1 MIAASLQSG
10 SNGNCIYVE
19 CDGVGLLFDAGICGA
34 VAARR
39 LAALGRDIRSVRAVI
54 ISHDHADHI
63 RYAGV
68 YQRKY
73 GIPLYVTARTL
84 CAAEAK
90 LDLGKLSDIRLFL
103 AGGTLSFGEVSV
115 RTLPTPHDGQD
126 GAVFVVSNRQKSL
139 GILTD
144 LGHVFRELPQVISS
158 LDAVFIESNYDP
170 VLLAKGPYPPALK
183 RRIEGAGGH
192 ISNYEAAE
200 LLCEGARLQWAC
212 LAHLSETNNYPSLA
226 LETHR
231 KIVPEGLVVHT
242 ASRYSSS
249 GLLSV

>member
-10 SNGNCIYVE
+10 SNGNCTYVE
-19 CDGVGLLFDAGICGA
+19 CGGVGLLFDAGICGA
-34 VAARR
+34 EAARR

-54 ISHDHADHI
+54 VSHDHADHI

-73 GIPLYVTARTL
+73 GLPLYVTARTL

-90 LDLGKLSDIRLFL
+90 LDLGRLDDIHLFL
-103 AGGTLSFGEVSV
+103 AGGTLSFGDVSV
-115 RTLPTPHDGQD
+115 TTIPTPHDSED
-126 GAVFVVSNRQKSL
+126 GAVFVVSHGQKRL
-139 GILTD
+139 GVMTD
-144 LGHVFRELPQVISS
+144 LGHLFKELPQTIST

-170 VLLAKGPYPPALK
+170 VLLAKGPYPPSLK

-200 LLCEGARLQWAC
+200 LLCEGARLKWAC

-231 KIVPEGLVVHT
+231 KIVPKGLVLHT
-242 ASRYSSS
+242 AGRYSSS